1 MIENCG
7 ITPHTLREEDPHMA
21 SNKKR
26 EHEVIA
32 MLSTGM
38 SQREVA
44 RQLGCHYNTIGAVAK
59 SDRVKRLLEQIGG
72 GL

>member
-1 MIENCG
+1 
-7 ITPHTLREEDPHMA
+7 MA

-26 EHEVIA
+26 EREHQVIA